1 MGFMGR
7 LQQFFPRAGVSNSA
21 LSFATTEMLAVRERF
36 GEQIERSPMP
46 DHRRGI
52 DYYSPK
58 NLIRAIA
65 RGADLYRNAH
75 GVLPSLID
83 PKTYNEKLFWMK
95 IFCDIPQPSPGNKLA
110 VGSFIPS
117 DIAHLVS
124 PVRPIW
130 LSDQIA
136 LPVNGEIPDG
146 HYFFKANYGSGNQLR
161 VEYPIE
167 EDIRRQALSQAHR
180 WPLRTETDGRGEWWY
195 HTYPKEY
202 FLEPSVSG
210 AASPE
215 EFQFT
220 VLNGRI
226 GFVQH
231 IRSRFEFYERNLYD
245 EDFQPLKV
253 NIDGT
258 EQGEVISAP
267 DQFARMRNVA
277 EAIGRQFKCARID
290 LFLLENGELKLN
302 EITLCPGNC
311 TGVFDDADMDR
322 YFADMAVDLTF
333 ARRQGADQHL
343 ALIHARLN

>member
-1 MGFMGR
+1 MTFMGR
-7 LQQFFPRAGVSNSA
+7 LQQFLPRVGVSNSA
-21 LSFATTEMLAVRERF
+21 LSYATTEMLAVRERYRD
-36 GEQIERSPMP
+36 QIERSPIP

-58 NLIRAIA
+58 HLIPAIA
-65 RGADLYRNAH
+65 RGADVYRNAH
-75 GVLPSLID
+75 GVLPSLVD

-117 DIAHLVS
+117 EIAHLVS

-130 LSDQIA
+130 LSGQIA
-136 LPVNGEIPDG
+136 LPVNGEVPDG
-146 HYFFKANYGSGNQLR
+146 HYFFKANYGSGYLFR
-161 VEYPIE
+161 VEFPIA
-167 EDIRRQALSQAHR
+167 EDVRREALSQAHR
-180 WPLRTETDGRGEWWY
+180 WPLRTDVEDRGEWWY

-220 VLNGRI
+220 VLNGQI
-226 GFVQH
+226 GFIQH
-231 IRSRFEFYERNLYD
+231 IRGRFEFYERNLYD
-245 EDFQPLKV
+245 GEFQPLKL
-253 NIDGT
+253 NIDGA
-258 EQGEVISAP
+258 EQGEFVSAP
-267 DQFARMRNVA
+267 DQFAKMRNVA
-277 EAIGRQFKCARID
+277 EAIGRQFKYARVD

-311 TGVFDDADMDR
+311 TGIFDDADMDR
-322 YFADMAVDLTF
+322 HFADMAVDLTF
-333 ARRQGADQHL
+333 ARRHGADQFCVL
-343 ALIHARLN
+343 AQA